1 MGKSVPEEEN
11 KPTLPPTDYKVDD
24 LSETGKKLLLQVR
37 FATERINEMDNQ
49 KALLRQAKNG
59 YVYNLRQE
67 ILKEKSGFL
76 FGDN

>member
-1 MGKSVPEEEN
+1 MPEEEIE
-11 KPTLPPTDYKVDD
+11 PTLPPTEYNVDD

-49 KALLRQAKNG
+49 KALLQQAKNG
-59 YVYNLRQE
+59 YIYNLRQE